1 MSTSS
6 RTTAIMEIL
15 NQAKKV
21 SVYEFSKELSVTVET
36 VRRDLA
42 ALERQGKLR
51 RVRGGAELIENPV
64 LKTEVQTESVI
75 APENTDSAKDL
86 AVAAAKMIKSGM
98 TVMLYAS
105 DFSLNILANV
115 RPTVRLTVITNSL
128 EIINKYKHR
137 SSFSFI
143 CTGGDFDV
151 TDLAFYGVDASS
163 TLRHYNAD
171 IAFLS
176 CDSIALDIGVMHKEV
191 KPSELF
197 ISMAEQ
203 ADERVLLVSKEQF
216 DLTSKVNTV
225 PFSDISTIIT
235 DSALDD
241 EWTQFLK
248 EEDVAV
254 RVCDTTANTSDENT
268 SAAQTNKALTNTQDS
283 TETNSEPHSATNA
296 ENMEQSPATEQSS
309 MAEDSPSNATVSGL
323 SATSISTSSTQAVE
337 STYFD
342 PSENLGT
349 GESLKQGESLGS
361 GTREPTEH
369 LEAGAIETT
378 EYLGA
383 AQAEHLDVDSA
394 ENIENASPN
403 TTITS
408 SSVISQSTAI
418 SQSSVITGL

>member
-197 ISMAEQ
+197 ISMTEQ

-254 RVCDTTANTSDENT
+254 KVCDTTVNASDEKT
-268 SAAQTNKALTNTQDS
+268 SAAQTNEALTNTQDS
-283 TETNSEPHSATNA
+283 IETNSEPHSATNA
-296 ENMEQSPATEQSS
+296 ENIEQSIAT
-309 MAEDSPSNATVSGL
+309 
-323 SATSISTSSTQAVE
+323 
-337 STYFD
+337 
-342 PSENLGT
+342 
-349 GESLKQGESLGS
+349 
-361 GTREPTEH
+361 
-369 LEAGAIETT
+369 
-378 EYLGA
+378 
-383 AQAEHLDVDSA
+383 
-394 ENIENASPN
+394 
-403 TTITS
+403 
-408 SSVISQSTAI
+408 
-418 SQSSVITGL
+418 